1 MPITEIENAKKVN
14 IKTFNYSCDEIDSK
28 IKEKYPFLMP
38 HTHFYYY
45 IVGKSGSG
53 KSTVMMNIVC
63 RFHKKRFD
71 RIFLVSPSFAT
82 LEDNPFKEHLPT
94 DQLYDDLEEDV
105 LAEILE
111 RIKDSGEKVLLI
123 LDDVQDKIKGGIE
136 RTVKRMINNRRHISG
151 KGGNLSIIITSQ
163 VFNNLSLSIRKSA
176 DVVIMFGSKN
186 SAEIESIQREFLS
199 VVPKDKLTEIW
210 DYVYKAPHDFLL
222 IKPNDRTEDF
232 LYKNFNKLVWL

>member
-1 MPITEIENAKKVN
+1 MTITEIENPKKIN
-14 IKTFNYSCDEIDSK
+14 IKTYKYSCDDIDSK
-28 IKEKYPFLMP
+28 IKTKYPFLMP

-94 DQLYDDLEEDV
+94 DQLFDDLEDDV
-105 LAEILE
+105 LDEILE

-123 LDDVQDKIKGGIE
+123 LDDVQDKIKGSIE
-136 RTVKRMINNRRHISG
+136 KVVKRMINNRRHIAG
-151 KGGNLSIIITSQ
+151 KDGNLSIIITSQ
-163 VFNNLSLSIRKSA
+163 VFNNLALSIRKSA

-186 SAEIESIQREFLS
+186 SAEIESVQKEYLS
-199 VVPKDKLTEIW
+199 VVPKDTLAEIW
-210 DYVYKAPHDFLL
+210 DYVYKTPHDFLL
-222 IKPNDRTEDF
+222 IKPNDKAEDF

>member
-136 RTVKRMINNRRHISG
+136 RTVKRMINNRRHIAG

-163 VFNNLSLSIRKSA
+163 VFNNLALSIRKSA